1 MAVDSSGWIVLGIS
15 WACQIPRLSLEKQ
28 SRAQTPRVCGGRRLK
43 GLGCFFS
50 LLRNGLKLGTCLLG
64 AGRLMAPHFCFSSS
78 SSETT
83 ESLLKGDTWT
93 MVRALE
99 SSGKSSWSEHSLR
112 PTVFV

>member
-1 MAVDSSGWIVLGIS
+1 MDSVGHFLGLPDSQTVPGKTEQGPDTQDLWGKEAERPGVL
-15 WACQIPRLSLEKQ
+15 
-28 SRAQTPRVCGGRRLK
+28 
-43 GLGCFFS
+43 FFPPQK
-50 LLRNGLKLGTCLLG
+50 RPKAGDTCLLG